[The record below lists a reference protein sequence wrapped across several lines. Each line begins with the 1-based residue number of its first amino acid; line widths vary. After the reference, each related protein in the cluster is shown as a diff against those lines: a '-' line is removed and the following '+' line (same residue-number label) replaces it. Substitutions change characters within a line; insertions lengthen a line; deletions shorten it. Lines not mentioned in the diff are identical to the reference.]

1 MSGDLLTIMLSSGFV
16 SGLVTFLI
24 ILLYVGKYREKVDRH
39 DKDNERLNQQI
50 LDISKNLS
58 KLEGLIE
65 NNKNSNIYIARK
77 SPLNLTDKGKALLID
92 SSGKDYIDLRINEF
106 LKEIKKKSPKTA
118 YDVQELSIQLVEKRT
133 KSDEFNNI
141 KEFSFRQG
149 LSLDTLTQ
157 VLGIYLRDI
166 LLKKLGPPIRAE
178 TGTTPIG
185 QLRERS
191 LLVGPE
197 STERTPKSLCH

>member
-65 NNKNSNIYIARK
+65 NNKSSNIYIARK

-92 SSGKDYIDLRINEF
+92 STGKDYIDLRINEF

-118 YDVQELSIQLVEKRT
+118 YDVQELSIQLVERRT

-166 LLKKLGPPIRAE
+166 LLEKLGF
-178 TGTTPIG
+178 
-185 QLRERS
+185 
-191 LLVGPE
+191 
-197 STERTPKSLCH
+197 